1 MSQTALSRLV
11 RADLPQARV
20 PHGDHL
26 KIEPYLYEIVAELAD
41 GEAVA
46 FLDGLALLENS
57 GEASDIVRSVIS
69 RMIRLIECDVILA
82 NWK

>member
-20 PHGDHL
+20 PNGNQL
-26 KIEPYLYEIVAELAD
+26 RIEPYIYEIVAELTD
-41 GEAVA
+41 GDAVA
-46 FLDGLALLENS
+46 FLDGLALLESS
-57 GEASDIVRSVIS
+57 GAANDIVQSVIS
-69 RMIRLIECDVILA
+69 RMIRLIECDVILE